1 MDIFFKCYI
10 VFCILFVQSVFL
22 YFRLREHNIKTR
34 KQFVLELFIVGYVL
48 IAIPY
53 IKEMVIDS
61 YNSIKELK

>member
-1 MDIFFKCYI
+1 
-10 VFCILFVQSVFL
+10 VFL